1 MSADWRAVAR
11 TAGFVVSRDDSITVL
26 LGGGSS
32 QRIEFEP
39 SKDGRA
45 IHARSVIATPK
56 TLEAA
61 QEVEDV
67 PARYAWL
74 RNRFSD
80 LLGFT
85 IDSRGRLVGET
96 WIPLEELTAEEFRV
110 YVEELARVCDWHEFR
125 LTGQD
130 VY

>member
-1 MSADWRAVAR
+1 
-11 TAGFVVSRDDSITVL
+11 VVSRDDAITVL

-32 QRIEFEP
+32 QRIEFTP
-39 SKDGRA
+39 STDGKTLR
-45 IHARSVIATPK
+45 ARSVIATPRI
-56 TLEAA
+56 LESAH
-61 QEVEDV
+61 EVEEEPV
-67 PARYAWL
+67 KYAWV

-85 IDSRGRLVGET
+85 IDGRGRLVGET
-96 WIPLEELTAEEFRV
+96 WIPLDELTSEEFRV

-130 VY
+130 EY